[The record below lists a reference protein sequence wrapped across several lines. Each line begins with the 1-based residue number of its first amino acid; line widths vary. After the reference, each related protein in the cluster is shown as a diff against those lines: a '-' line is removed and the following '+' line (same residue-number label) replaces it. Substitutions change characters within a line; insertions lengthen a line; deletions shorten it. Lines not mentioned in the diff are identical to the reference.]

1 MTSPA
6 SSTLLAIA
14 LLLIPG
20 CALVDRA
27 RIYGAEAAGRAVALE
42 CALAVPE
49 RQANLAAI
57 NGWLLANN
65 IVGRGTALDCDG
77 DGVPD
82 F

>member
-1 MTSPA
+1 MPFIFA
-6 SSTLLAIA
+6 LALFVVA
-14 LLLIPG
+14 FLLLPG
-20 CALVDRA
+20 CAQIDRA
-27 RIYGAEAAGRAVALE
+27 RLYGAEVAGRAVALE
-42 CALAVPE
+42 CALAIPE

-77 DGVPD
+77 DGAPD